1 MEVSMRRI
9 GLAVVLALSISA
21 PFDIEAQQP
30 STGLPRPAYDRALW
44 ALRFWLDS
52 WAGIGR
58 VAVGMARQ
66 GFDLQLTR
74 YDERG
79 WRTERMGDMT
89 SAEVP
94 TGPFTCEIVL
104 QRVRAPRFI
113 LEDRQGVTYM
123 VARDYELTYQTVL
136 NFASGARLPIKAKL
150 VGELNQRVIIRDAQ
164 RRPVR
169 YSGYAQGLAEISNT
183 DGHVIFRGR
192 YYDSRTLQPLVG
204 D

>member
-1 MEVSMRRI
+1 
-9 GLAVVLALSISA
+9 
-21 PFDIEAQQP
+21 
-30 STGLPRPAYDRALW
+30 
-44 ALRFWLDS
+44 
-52 WAGIGR
+52 
-58 VAVGMARQ
+58 MAHQ

-74 YDERG
+74 YDEHG
-79 WRTERMGDMT
+79 CGAERMGDMT

-123 VARDYELTYQTVL
+123 VARDYELAYETVL

-169 YSGYAQGLAEISNT
+169 YSGYTQGLVEISNT

-192 YYDSRTLQPLVG
+192 YYDSRTLQPLMGDDALTPNGQGIVDHWQNGFGEGAYAGHAFSVG
-204 D
+204 AQLIRKGDSMPRGDGRGHID